1 MARADLRIAV
11 DLGSTHADGVVLDD
25 GDHVLADA
33 KVPRGP
39 DVAAGVRAAVRRL
52 AEQRGVDRGRVT
64 RTIVGC
70 GAAHDAVLAC
80 QGLCRVAVVRIG
92 APLTTAVPPLSTWPA
107 QLREAVSCGTAV
119 VQGGA
124 DYDGR
129 AAGPLDEDALASFL
143 ASVAGRAEAVA
154 ITSVFSAV
162 APDQELA
169 AADVARRELGGVPV
183 SLSHEIGSVGL
194 LARENLTVL
203 NAALLGVAER
213 LASSLREALDGSRI
227 DAELFFAQG
236 DGTVMALEHALRFPA
251 LMLGNASARAMRGA
265 AWLTGIGDAVVVDV
279 GAGATAVGV
288 LINGSPRETSPPAHI
303 AGIRADLR
311 TADVAVVPIGGGTI
325 VRLDGGTPLLGDRS
339 PDEGLVFGGA
349 TPTLTDAAVAAGR
362 AVLGSRGLT
371 MPQRRALTPALELS
385 DRALAE
391 AVDRARRAA
400 PAATLV
406 AVGGGAMLVPR
417 ALPGISDMIVPRHG
431 AVAGAIGLAN
441 APAAGEAHRIC
452 ANRPTERA
460 TTMEAARADA
470 VAQAI
475 HAGAAPAQVQ
485 IVELEEIP
493 LSYLHDP
500 PIRIRVKAAGPLGSS
515 RR

>member
-1 MARADLRIAV
+1 
-11 DLGSTHADGVVLDD
+11 
-25 GDHVLADA
+25 
-33 KVPRGP
+33 
-39 DVAAGVRAAVRRL
+39 
-52 AEQRGVDRGRVT
+52 
-64 RTIVGC
+64 
-70 GAAHDAVLAC
+70 
-80 QGLCRVAVVRIG
+80 
-92 APLTTAVPPLSTWPA
+92 
-107 QLREAVSCGTAV
+107 
-119 VQGGA
+119 
-124 DYDGR
+124 
-129 AAGPLDEDALASFL
+129 
-143 ASVAGRAEAVA
+143 
-154 ITSVFSAV
+154 
-162 APDQELA
+162 
-169 AADVARRELGGVPV
+169 
-183 SLSHEIGSVGL
+183 
-194 LARENLTVL
+194 
-203 NAALLGVAER
+203 
-213 LASSLREALDGSRI
+213 
-227 DAELFFAQG
+227 
-236 DGTVMALEHALRFPA
+236 
-251 LMLGNASARAMRGA
+251 
-265 AWLTGIGDAVVVDV
+265 
-279 GAGATAVGV
+279 
-288 LINGSPRETSPPAHI
+288 
-303 AGIRADLR
+303 
-311 TADVAVVPIGGGTI
+311 
-325 VRLDGGTPLLGDRS
+325 
-339 PDEGLVFGGA
+339 
-349 TPTLTDAAVAAGR
+349 
-362 AVLGSRGLT
+362 VLGSRGLT

-431 AVAGAIGLAN
+431 ALAGAIGLAN